1 MVLRFNDLILSFKKL
16 RGKARNKPNEEASAG
31 EAKATAPRDA
41 RSFSAP
47 KTMTAGN
54 AAAVE
59 SARGAR
65 GSRSESA
72 GEIVSAEGRRRS
84 DRRRR
89 AAEDPTDLR
98 SAEARAVHALGKA
111 GEAGTDEM
119 AALDAAVVDCRAAL
133 AQLTRERAP
142 LKWATA
148 QAELASALQTLGE
161 RKGGVTELEEAIA
174 AYEEALKECI
184 RARAPLQWAT
194 IKTSLGD
201 SLWLAGERGHNYNMM
216 AQAVAAY
223 SEALLEHSR
232 ERAPLQFAALQHNIG
247 NILSTLGQKDAT
259 TETLE
264 RAIEAFDEALTE
276 RTSARARFLWALSLG
291 NQGVTRLLLA
301 AKTSQT
307 DSAAQALEQIAM
319 AAEALRSTNFKR
331 QAAFYDGWRDAW
343 QRGRMASINTIGAG

>member
-84 DRRRR
+84 DRRRVR
-89 AAEDPTDLR
+89 AAEEPTDLR
-98 SAEARAVHALGKA
+98 SAEARALHALSKA
-111 GEAGTDEM
+111 GDAGTDEM

-148 QAELASALQTLGE
+148 HAELASALQRLGE

-232 ERAPLQFAALQHNIG
+232 ERAPLQFAALQH
-247 NILSTLGQKDAT
+247 ILAT
-259 TETLE
+259 FSPRSGKRTQLPRRSNE
-264 RAIEAFDEALTE
+264 R
-276 RTSARARFLWALSLG
+276 SKPS
-291 NQGVTRLLLA
+291 
-301 AKTSQT
+301 
-307 DSAAQALEQIAM
+307 M
-319 AAEALRSTNFKR
+319 KR
-331 QAAFYDGWRDAW
+331 
-343 QRGRMASINTIGAG
+343 